1 MDGIELEYWDS
12 CVFLALLQKESHR
25 DGELE
30 YLEQQ
35 ARKFDIGALGI
46 VTSSITIAEVYEARL
61 SDENKA
67 KFRSMYTRSNFEF
80 IDANVGICQIAS
92 EIRGYYKNN
101 PIDGLY
107 PSTPDAIHVASAI
120 AAQSATK
127 NGLLLIT
134 FDDEN
139 KKKEVG
145 LAKLSGMVAN
155 KYNLTICRPPLKN
168 LQAGLFQSGNNDK

>member
-1 MDGIELEYWDS
+1 MDGTELEYWDS
-12 CVFLALLQKESHR
+12 CIFLALLQGETTHKT
-25 DGELE
+25 GELQ

-46 VTSSITIAEVYEARL
+46 VTSSITIAEVFEARL

-107 PSTPDAIHVASAI
+107 PSTPDAIHIASAI

-127 NGLLLIT
+127 DGLLLIT
-134 FDDEN
+134 LDEEN

-145 LAKLSGMVAN
+145 LVKLSGLVAN

-168 LQAGLFQSGNNDK
+168 LQAGLFQSGN

>member
-1 MDGIELEYWDS
+1 MDGVDLEYWDS
-12 CVFLALLQKESHR
+12 CVFLALLQKEEHR
-25 DGELE
+25 DGELQ

-46 VTSSITIAEVYEARL
+46 VTSSITIVEVFEARL
-61 SDENKA
+61 SHENKA
-67 KFRSMYTRSNFEF
+67 KFRSMYSRSNFEF
-80 IDANVGICQIAS
+80 IDANVGICEIAS
-92 EIRGYYKNN
+92 EIRGYYNIN

-120 AAQSATK
+120 AAQSTTK

-134 FDDEN
+134 FDDAN

-145 LAKLSGMVAN
+145 LTKLSGLIAN
-155 KYNLTICRPPLKN
+155 RYNLTICRPPLKN
-168 LQAGLFQSGNNDK
+168 LQAGLFQSGS

>member
-12 CVFLALLQKESHR
+12 CVFLALLQKETHR

-46 VTSSITIAEVYEARL
+46 ITSSITIAEVFESRL
-61 SDENKA
+61 SDENKV

-80 IDANVGICQIAS
+80 IDANVGICNIAS
-92 EIRGYYKNN
+92 EIRGYYKDN
-101 PIDGLY
+101 PVDGLY

-120 AAQSATK
+120 AAQSAAK
-127 NGLLLIT
+127 EGIMLIT
-134 FDDEN
+134 FDDKN
-139 KKKEVG
+139 KPQSKEVA
-145 LAKLSGMVAN
+145 LTKLSGLVAN
-155 KYNLTICRPPLKN
+155 KYNLTICRPPIKN
-168 LQAGLFQSGNNDK
+168 LQVGLFPQ

>member
-1 MDGIELEYWDS
+1 MDGIEFEDWDS
-12 CVFLALLQKESHR
+12 CVFLALLQKENHKS
-25 DGELE
+25 GELH

-35 ARKFDIGALGI
+35 ARKFDMGALGI
-46 VTSSITIAEVYEARL
+46 ITSSITITEVFEARL
-61 SDENKA
+61 SDENKE

-92 EIRGYYKNN
+92 EVRGYYKSH

-120 AAQSATK
+120 AAQSVTK
-127 NGLLLIT
+127 NSLLLIT
-134 FDDEN
+134 FDEEN

-145 LAKLSGMVAN
+145 LIKLSGLVAN
-155 KYNLTICRPPLKN
+155 KYNLTICRPPLSN
-168 LQAGLFQSGNNDK
+168 MQARLFQSG

>member
-12 CVFLALLQKESHR
+12 CVFLALLQKEPHR
-25 DGELE
+25 DGELQ

-46 VTSSITIAEVYEARL
+46 VTSSITITEVFEARL
-61 SDENKA
+61 SDENKV

-80 IDANVGICQIAS
+80 FDANVGICQIAS

-101 PIDGLY
+101 PIDGFY

-139 KKKEVG
+139 KKKEKEVG
-145 LAKLSGMVAN
+145 LTKMSGLVAN
-155 KYNLTICRPPLKN
+155 KYNLTICRPPIKN
-168 LQAGLFQSGNNDK
+168 MQAGLFQSGN